1 MNIILAD
8 AAMREVEQVL
18 GSGCISLDAVRIVYD
33 SLPGRAICS
42 ATVAD
47 GLLWL
52 VVDLDKASAPRH
64 ALTML
69 AESQATAQTDT
80 PEGAAIRACQE
91 RIRGRAPL
99 TLVG

>member
-1 MNIILAD
+1 VLITLAD
-8 AAMREVEQVL
+8 AALGELEQVL

-42 ATVAD
+42 ATVVD

-64 ALTML
+64 ALAML
-69 AESQATAQTDT
+69 ADADATARTET
-80 PEGAAIRACQE
+80 PEGAAIRACHG